1 MRKGTTKGFILGMV
15 FTLMLVSTVNVFGAS
30 VGKAIDVVYN
40 NIKIVVDGKPVSFG
54 KDSAGNNIE
63 PFIYNGTTYLPVRAV
78 GEAIGKKVDWD
89 GATQTVY
96 LGEKPGEVSY
106 LTETIEPYSKSYT
119 EIYTLNNPDKLSM
132 GGVKYNTG
140 YKIGG
145 RKWSNDKYNYMHFNL
160 NSQYS
165 EISGYVG
172 TLGNETTLDIYLDGK
187 LYDSI
192 TIEKSGLPREF
203 SIPVTGVNQ
212 VTFDAAA
219 YYTALGLGD
228 LIIK

>member
-106 LTETIEPYSKSYT
+106 LTETIEPYDKWNSKAYR
-119 EIYTLNNPDKLSM
+119 LNDPEKLSM
-132 GGVKYNTG
+132 GGVEYNTG
-140 YKIGG
+140 YRIREYVGKGYSY
-145 RKWSNDKYNYMHFNL
+145 WNL
-160 NSQYS
+160 NSQYN
-165 EISGYVG
+165 EISGYIG
-172 TLGNETTLDIYLDGK
+172 NLGPSSSTVDIYLDGK
-187 LYDSI
+187 LYNSI
-192 TIEKSGLPREF
+192 TLEKGAIPKDF
-203 SIPVTGVNQ
+203 AIPVIGVNQ
-212 VTFDAAA
+212 LRMEVDGHKRAVGF
-219 YYTALGLGD
+219 GD
-228 LIIK
+228 LVLK